1 MSSKTS
7 PKTIFEKIVE
17 IKDSIVSYVSGETPI
32 NPDLK
37 QCAIIYGLISFFVLL
52 TAISLYY
59 VSTNTNILSSEK
71 YIYTFTTFIP
81 LILLIVASFFIFNR
95 KIKIFNLIAGLSIVG
110 IVFIFCYYFNTI
122 LSFANRY
129 GTFFNI
135 ILQIIIFSIIF
146 VGLAIV
152 FTIFEKKIR
161 SLTGFPGLIVNLIFL
176 IPCLITD
183 FIEYIKEQLN
193 ITPNITFVLFIIEII
208 FILLYVYIPYL
219 FTAKILQGVASKP
232 LLTESLFLNAKKD
245 IAKTNDLEP
254 INRNEFGGSSN
265 ISEQSTDAMLDSDI
279 RKNHTFSMWIYI
291 NQHSPVVQERN
302 IFNYGTSHPK
312 ISYISNDNDESTRN
326 DMEYITISVN
336 AANAY
341 KFEIPK
347 QKWNHVVFNYNNGS
361 VDVFINGTLERTLY
375 FNGVNHPIYTP
386 TDLVTVGDENGIN
399 GAICNVEYYSTPLT
413 QFQISS
419 KYNLL
424 MNKNPPMNY

>member
-1 MSSKTS
+1 M
-7 PKTIFEKIVE
+7 PLPNTIIDFKNL
-17 IKDSIVSYVSGETPI
+17 IVSYISGETSI
-32 NPDLK
+32 NSNLK
-37 QCAIIYGLISFFVLL
+37 QYVIVYGLISLFVLL

-59 VSTNTNILSSEK
+59 VSTDNNTLNSTK
-71 YIYTFTTFIP
+71 YIYTFTSFIP
-81 LILLIVASFFIFNR
+81 LILLIVASFFIFN
-95 KIKIFNLIAGLSIVG
+95 KQIKIFNLIAGLSIVG

-135 ILQIIIFSIIF
+135 IIQIIIFSIIL

-219 FTAKILQGVASKP
+219 FTVKILQGVASKP
-232 LLTESLFLNAKKD
+232 LLTDSLFLNAKTD
-245 IAKTNDLEP
+245 IAKSSDLEP
-254 INRNEFGGSSN
+254 INRNEFGGSPN
-265 ISEQSTDAMLDSDI
+265 ISEQSTDVILDTDI
-279 RKNHTFSMWIYI
+279 RRNHTFSMWIYL
-291 NQHSPVVQERN
+291 NQQSPTFAEKT

-312 ISYISNDNDESTRN
+312 ISYISNDKSTRN
-326 DMEYITISVN
+326 DMEYITIS
-336 AANAY
+336 ANDNTKY
-341 KFEIPK
+341 KFEIPR

-361 VDVFINGTLERTLY
+361 ADVFINGTLERTLY
-375 FNGVNHPIYTP
+375 FNGVNPTYTS
-386 TDLVTVGDENGIN
+386 TDLVTVGDDNGIN

>member
-1 MSSKTS
+1 MPL
-7 PKTIFEKIVE
+7 PKTIIDFKNL
-17 IKDSIVSYVSGETPI
+17 IVSYISGETPI

-37 QCAIIYGLISFFVLL
+37 KCVIVYGLISFFVLL

-59 VSTNTNILSSEK
+59 VSSDTNILSSEK
-71 YIYTFTTFIP
+71 YIYAFTTFIP
-81 LILLIVASFFIFNR
+81 LILLIVASFFIFNK

-183 FIEYIKEQLN
+183 FIEYIKEQLK

-219 FTAKILQGVASKP
+219 FTAKILQGVSGKP
-232 LLTESLFLNAKKD
+232 LLKESLFLNAKTD
-245 IAKTNDLEP
+245 IAKTSDLEP
-254 INRNEFGGSSN
+254 INRNEFGGSPN
-265 ISEQSTDAMLDSDI
+265 ISEQSTDAILDTDI
-279 RKNHTFSMWIYI
+279 RRNYTFSMWIYL
-291 NQHSPVVQERN
+291 NQHNPVVQERN

-312 ISYISNDNDESTRN
+312 ISYISSNDNDESTIN

-336 AANAY
+336 TDNAY

-375 FNGVNHPIYTP
+375 FNNVNPTYTS

-399 GAICNVEYYSTPLT
+399 GAICNIEYYSRPLT

-424 MNKNPPMNY
+424 MNKNPPVNE

>member
-1 MSSKTS
+1 MS
-7 PKTIFEKIVE
+7 TILEKIVK
-17 IKDSIVSYVSGETPI
+17 IKDSIVSYVSGKTSI
-32 NPDLK
+32 SPDLK
-37 QCAIIYGLISFFVLL
+37 QCAIVYGLISFFVLL

-59 VSTNTNILSSEK
+59 VSTDTNILSSEK

-81 LILLIVASFFIFNR
+81 LILLIVASFFIFN
-95 KIKIFNLIAGLSIVG
+95 KQIKIFNLIAGLSIVG

-135 ILQIIIFSIIF
+135 ILQIIIFSIIL

-219 FTAKILQGVASKP
+219 FTVKILQGVVGKP
-232 LLTESLFLNAKKD
+232 LLIDSLFLNTKKD
-245 IAKTNDLEP
+245 IAKTSDLEP
-254 INRNEFGGSSN
+254 INRNEFGGSPN
-265 ISEQSTDAMLDSDI
+265 ISEQSTDAISNTDI
-279 RKNHTFSMWIYI
+279 RRNHAFSMWIYI
-291 NQHSPVVQERN
+291 NQHSPVVQKRN
-302 IFNYGTSHPK
+302 IFNYASHPK
-312 ISYISNDNDESTRN
+312 ISYISNNDNDESMIN

-336 AANAY
+336 KANAY

-375 FNGVNHPIYTP
+375 FNGVNPTYNS
-386 TDLVTVGDENGIN
+386 TDLVTVGDDNGIN

-424 MNKNPPMNY
+424 MNKNPPVNE

>member
-1 MSSKTS
+1 MS
-7 PKTIFEKIVE
+7 TILEKIVK
-17 IKDSIVSYVSGETPI
+17 IKDSIVSYVSGKTSI
-32 NPDLK
+32 SPDLK
-37 QCAIIYGLISFFVLL
+37 QCAIVYGLISFFVLL

-59 VSTNTNILSSEK
+59 VSTDTNILSSEK

-81 LILLIVASFFIFNR
+81 LILLIVASFFIFN
-95 KIKIFNLIAGLSIVG
+95 KQIKIFNLIAGLSIVG

-135 ILQIIIFSIIF
+135 ILQIIIFSIIL

-219 FTAKILQGVASKP
+219 FTVKILQGVVGKP
-232 LLTESLFLNAKKD
+232 LLIDSLFLNTKKD
-245 IAKTNDLEP
+245 IAKTSDLEP
-254 INRNEFGGSSN
+254 INRNEFGGSPN
-265 ISEQSTDAMLDSDI
+265 ISEQSTDAISNTDI
-279 RKNHTFSMWIYI
+279 RRNHAFSMWIYI
-291 NQHSPVVQERN
+291 NQHSPVVQKRN
-302 IFNYGTSHPK
+302 IFNYGTSDPSNSKNDTSHPK
-312 ISYISNDNDESTRN
+312 ISYISNSKTN

-336 AANAY
+336 DKNKY

-361 VDVFINGTLERTLY
+361 ADVFINGTLERTLY
-375 FNGVNHPIYTP
+375 FNGVNPTYKS
-386 TDLVTVGDENGIN
+386 TDLVTVGDDNGIN

-424 MNKNPPMNY
+424 MNKNPPVNE

>member
-1 MSSKTS
+1 M
-7 PKTIFEKIVE
+7 PLPNTIIDFKNL
-17 IKDSIVSYVSGETPI
+17 IVSYISGETSI
-32 NPDLK
+32 NSNLK
-37 QCAIIYGLISFFVLL
+37 QYVIVYGLISLFVLL

-59 VSTNTNILSSEK
+59 VSTDNNTLNSTK

-81 LILLIVASFFIFNR
+81 LILLIVASFFIFN
-95 KIKIFNLIAGLSIVG
+95 KQIKIFNLIAGLSIVG

-135 ILQIIIFSIIF
+135 IIQIIIFSIIL

-152 FTIFEKKIR
+152 FNIFEKKIR

-219 FTAKILQGVASKP
+219 FTVKILQGVASKP
-232 LLTESLFLNAKKD
+232 LLTDSLFLNAKTD
-245 IAKTNDLEP
+245 IAKSSDLEP
-254 INRNEFGGSSN
+254 INRNEFGGSPN
-265 ISEQSTDAMLDSDI
+265 ISEQSTDVILDTDI
-279 RKNHTFSMWIYI
+279 RRNHTFSMWIYL
-291 NQHSPVVQERN
+291 NQQSPTFVEKT

-312 ISYISNDNDESTRN
+312 ISYISNDKSTRN
-326 DMEYITISVN
+326 DMEYITIS
-336 AANAY
+336 ANDNTKY
-341 KFEIPK
+341 KFEIPR

-361 VDVFINGTLERTLY
+361 ADVFINGTLERTLY
-375 FNGVNHPIYTP
+375 FNGVNPTYTS
-386 TDLVTVGDENGIN
+386 TDLVTVGDDNGIN

>member
-1 MSSKTS
+1 MS
-7 PKTIFEKIVE
+7 TILEKIVK
-17 IKDSIVSYVSGETPI
+17 IKDSIVSYVSGETSI
-32 NPDLK
+32 SPDLK
-37 QCAIIYGLISFFVLL
+37 QCAVVYGLISFFVLL

-59 VSTNTNILSSEK
+59 VSTDTNILSSEK

-81 LILLIVASFFIFNR
+81 LILLIVASFFIFN
-95 KIKIFNLIAGLSIVG
+95 KQIKIFNLIAGLSIVG

-135 ILQIIIFSIIF
+135 ILQIIIFSIIL

-219 FTAKILQGVASKP
+219 FTVKILQGVVGKP
-232 LLTESLFLNAKKD
+232 LLIDSLFLNTKKD
-245 IAKTNDLEP
+245 IAKTSDLEP
-254 INRNEFGGSSN
+254 INRNEFGGSPN
-265 ISEQSTDAMLDSDI
+265 ISEQSTDAITNTDI
-279 RKNHTFSMWIYI
+279 RRNHAFSMWIYI
-291 NQHSPVVQERN
+291 NQHSPVVQKRN
-302 IFNYGTSHPK
+302 IFNYASHPK

-326 DMEYITISVN
+326 DIEYITISVN
-336 AANAY
+336 KDNAY

-347 QKWNHVVFNYNNGS
+347 QKWNHIVFNYNNGS
-361 VDVFINGTLERTLY
+361 ADVFINGTLERTLY
-375 FNGVNHPIYTP
+375 FNGVNPTYNS
-386 TDLVTVGDENGIN
+386 TDLVTVGDDNGIN

-424 MNKNPPMNY
+424 MNKNPPVNE

>member
-1 MSSKTS
+1 MSSTTL
-7 PKTIFEKIVE
+7 PQTIFEKIVK
-17 IKDSIVSYVSGETPI
+17 IKNSIVSYVSGETSISPE
-32 NPDLK
+32 LK
-37 QCAIIYGLISFFVLL
+37 QYVIVYGLISLFVLL

-59 VSTNTNILSSEK
+59 VSTDNNTLNSTK

-81 LILLIVASFFIFNR
+81 LILLIVASFFIFN
-95 KIKIFNLIAGLSIVG
+95 KQIKIFNLIAGLSIVG

-135 ILQIIIFSIIF
+135 IIQIIIFSIIL

-219 FTAKILQGVASKP
+219 FTVKILQGVASKP
-232 LLTESLFLNAKKD
+232 LLTDSLFLNAKTD
-245 IAKTNDLEP
+245 IAKSSDLEP
-254 INRNEFGGSSN
+254 INRNEFGGSPN
-265 ISEQSTDAMLDSDI
+265 ISEQSTDYVQDTDI
-279 RKNHTFSMWIYI
+279 RRNHTFSMWIYL
-291 NQHSPVVQERN
+291 NQQSPTFVEKT

-312 ISYISNDNDESTRN
+312 ISYISNDKTTRN
-326 DMEYITISVN
+326 DMEYITIS
-336 AANAY
+336 ANDNTKY
-341 KFEIPK
+341 KFEIPR

-361 VDVFINGTLERTLY
+361 ADVFINGTLERTLY
-375 FNGVNHPIYTP
+375 FNGVNPTYTS
-386 TDLVTVGDENGIN
+386 TDLVTLGDDNGIN